1 MTLSYKNHSITNKL
15 ADFYMTGPLILNMLT
30 KVGVENSAVTEIH
43 GCNHS
48 MTERETEHWILV
60 GTQ

>member
-48 MTERETEHWILV
+48 MTERETEH
-60 GTQ
+60 

>member
-30 KVGVENSAVTEIH
+30 KVGVEKTVLLLRYMVAI
-43 GCNHS
+43 
-48 MTERETEHWILV
+48 IA
-60 GTQ
+60 

>member
-30 KVGVENSAVTEIH
+30 KVGVENTVLLLRYMVAIIALPKEKHSTEY
-43 GCNHS
+43 
-48 MTERETEHWILV
+48 W
-60 GTQ
+60 

>member
-30 KVGVENSAVTEIH
+30 KVGVENTVLLLRYMVAIIAWLKEKHSTEY
-43 GCNHS
+43 
-48 MTERETEHWILV
+48 W
-60 GTQ
+60 